1 MTGKLY
7 VVGVGPGDP
16 ELLTLKAARILKG
29 VSCLFVPKGREEGSS
44 LALSIVEKALD
55 LAGKEIV
62 EIHFP
67 MHKTRKGSSREERA
81 HTNLDSKIERGD
93 KEEATEANIL
103 VRRGDDNEVNE
114 VKSKKAN
121 WYQAELD
128 SKWKQAVAAVYDR
141 LRAGLD
147 GAFITIGDPT
157 IYSTFFY
164 IYESL
169 LALDQNLEIEIIPG
183 VSSIN
188 AAASRAGIS
197 LGLGDG
203 RIAILPGTYTD
214 DLADVLAK
222 FDTVVL
228 MKVYRVFDKL
238 LAVLE
243 WMGLIDRAVYVSGA
257 GMIGEKVIRN
267 LLDVKEEDLNYFSMV
282 IIRK

>member
-16 ELLTLKAARILKG
+16 ELLTLKAARILKS

-55 LAGKEIV
+55 LIGKEIV

-67 MHKTRKGSSREERA
+67 MHKTKKGSSPEERA

-93 KEEATEANIL
+93 
-103 VRRGDDNEVNE
+103 NEVNE
-114 VKSKKAN
+114 FKSKKAN
-121 WYQAELD
+121 WYQNELD

-141 LRAGLD
+141 LQAGLD

-169 LALDQNLEIEIIPG
+169 LTLDPDLEIEIIPG

-197 LGLGDG
+197 LGLGDE
-203 RIAILPGTYTD
+203 RIAVLPATYTE
-214 DLADVLAK
+214 DLADVLVK

-243 WMGLIDRAVYVSGA
+243 RMGLVDRAIYVSGA
-257 GMIGEKVIRN
+257 GMKGEKVIRN
-267 LLDVKEEDLNYFSMV
+267 ILNVREEDLNYFSMV